1 MNYSQNIFNGLINKK
16 IMVFAVVIT
25 ISLYSSAVSS
35 QDQVTNSIITDEMI
49 SIGPDASLINQDLQP
64 GKHPMMFHVLLPE
77 CDKKFSMDVCKTILK
92 QKFKESPLIIS
103 KILPYFALKND
114 DPAICNSISSE
125 FKPYC
130 QSEFD
135 SLRAK
140 KKNGENKC
148 NELTGDYYQFC
159 RLSNGKCTS
168 AEISQLCVEFNQTCD
183 VARVNSIKSLCMG
196 WTQGSVALLKK
207 YKEQTCSGGD
217 DCIWDE
223 ADSLES
229 MAVFQSYKYKYGSK
243 EICEKFTKDLD
254 GHFIYLCD
262 ILFGDKPMDAL
273 LDEISEDLAYFR
285 LSEDYQSKALCR
297 KIKNPR
303 IQEYCFSADREKYFE
318 ANF

>member
-1 MNYSQNIFNGLINKK
+1 MNYFQRILNDLPNKQ
-16 IMVFAVVIT
+16 ITAFAIVIT

-35 QDQVTNSIITDEMI
+35 QDRVTNSIITDEMI
-49 SIGPDASLINQDLQP
+49 SIGPDASLINQDTQII
-64 GKHPMMFHVLLPE
+64 KHPMLFHVLLPE
-77 CDKKFSMDVCKTILK
+77 CDKKFSMDVCKNILK
-92 QKFKESPLIIS
+92 QTFKESPLIIS

-114 DPAICNSISSE
+114 DPAVCNSISDE

-130 QSEFD
+130 HTEFD

-159 RLSNGKCTS
+159 RLSNSKCTS
-168 AEISQLCVEFNQTCD
+168 AEISQLCLEFNQTCD
-183 VARVNSIKSLCMG
+183 AGRINSIKSLCMG

-207 YKEQTCSGGD
+207 YKEQSCLGGD

-243 EICEKFTKDLD
+243 EICQKFIMNLE
-254 GHFIYLCD
+254 GHYIYLCD
-262 ILFGDKPMDAL
+262 ILFGDKTLDVL

-285 LSEDYQSKALCR
+285 LSEEYKSKALCR
-297 KIKNPR
+297 KINNPK